1 MDPFYFGQS
10 NPLHETD
17 PETDP
22 GSKKNSQNNE
32 IFPQKSTKINKNI
45 HFPFSKVLNLCLT
58 DINIS
63 PVNNKT
69 DNFLEKYISYRKK

>member
-10 NPLHETD
+10 NPFHQTD

-22 GSKKNSQNNE
+22 GSKKNSQNDKK
-32 IFPQKSTKINKNI
+32 FPQKSTKII
-45 HFPFSKVLNLCLT
+45 RISSIFSKVLNLCLT